1 MKRNLLNE
9 EWVKILLSSDEWND
23 LVKRYNEFEK
33 LKGYSGICLS
43 EKDVERLYQKC
54 GRPADAEAYD
64 ELDAIEQFIGDLRAL
79 FKLTVDADADIF

>member
-9 EWVKILLSSDEWND
+9 EWVKILLSSKEWKK
-23 LVKRYNEFEK
+23 LVKQHNDGVKPIK
-33 LKGYSGICLS
+33 LSQGDI
-43 EKDVERLYQKC
+43 ERLYDKC
-54 GRPADAEAYD
+54 GRPEDAEAYD